1 MEIVQCFPDTSTE
14 SLTCWYRATLSS
26 RLRSSFVASRFK
38 LSKLSMLL
46 VSWELEARR
55 RCTGVVMVM
64 VNVVEAL
71 ASSL

>member
-1 MEIVQCFPDTSTE
+1 
-14 SLTCWYRATLSS
+14 
-26 RLRSSFVASRFK
+26 
-38 LSKLSMLL
+38 MLL
-46 VSWELEARR
+46 VSWVLEARR